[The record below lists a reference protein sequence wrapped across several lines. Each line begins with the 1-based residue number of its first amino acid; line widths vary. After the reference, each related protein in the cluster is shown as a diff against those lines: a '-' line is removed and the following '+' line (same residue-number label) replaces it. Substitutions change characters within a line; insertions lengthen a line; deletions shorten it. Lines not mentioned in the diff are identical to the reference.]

1 MQHKIE
7 LSKVLAVLESA
18 PFVANV
24 EVLLSDEV
32 GKRAFYKLRC
42 VLIPSRYKLDIKFIS
57 TEKELIYAYQ
67 LYADKAIARW
77 DNEPHYPDLI
87 NAPHHFHRKG
97 KVSASDFSGRPVQDI
112 RKLFSA
118 ILEILEEGK

>member
-1 MQHKIE
+1 MQHKFE
-7 LSKVLAVLESA
+7 LSKVLAALESA

-24 EVLLSDEV
+24 DLLLSDEV
-32 GKRAFYKLRC
+32 GKRAFYKLHC
-42 VLIPSRYKLDIKFIS
+42 VLIPSRYKLDIKFIN

-77 DNEPHYPDLI
+77 DNEPHYPELI

-97 KVSASDFSGRPVQDI
+97 KMSASDFSGRPLQDI